1 MVGVAPRVDY
11 LADFC
16 RPLGGPAA
24 GRPRVLC
31 HGAEIFLS
39 TAREQVYVYDQER
52 RLLTAVYTF
61 PGQVWHLEVLA
72 LRRALYV
79 LCARRGIYCLSLD
92 QTRSPS
98 QNDGDDEGSEPPS
111 PVIPVDPDAC
121 VLPDTT
127 LRAFTVLDT
136 VLVTLAQGPAHWKV
150 QLFRCPCPGQ
160 DPRPRGQIGEV
171 DLSTCTPL
179 EIPGE
184 PKASVFLPVLCCVL
198 PPGSRVPHGHPR
210 RTGGFTLE
218 GSLFGLLFGADAAL
232 LESPVLLVGL
242 PSGQLS
248 CVVLKTLGTSGLAPS
263 DPKATVKILH
273 HLEEPVIFIGAL
285 RTETLAEDMEDMY
298 SDCLVALG
306 HHGRTLAI
314 KARRDEAG
322 SLEPV
327 LREYCLPG
335 PVLCAACGGDGRV
348 YHSTPSSLC
357 VLDLAQAGAPWDPVQ
372 PSAGPGSLPSMP
384 CPASLRVCSVLT
396 LSVSSG
402 MPEGGTKLLAL
413 SAKGRLMTCSLDLSS
428 EMPRPTAE
436 TAANTGRKVKE
447 LLGAIGSI
455 SERVSSLKK
464 AVEQRNRALT
474 RLNEAVHVGC
484 TLLSSQKGPRPI
496 FCSATAAWSRRG
508 LRDVLA
514 ACCLLENRSAFS
526 LGPGWALCVQL
537 LPSSPAS
544 DRDSAGSAVTY
555 TLPVGQ
561 LGPGGRWEVM
571 LPLGPSEDGVLD
583 LPVTVSCL
591 LFYSLREVM
600 GGAPAPSGSFR
611 DPSLDGGSSNIAPEQ
626 EGVCLP
632 LGEHTVDLLQALR
645 FPGLATPC
653 TPGPGPGPSPCGDP
667 VDTFLAAQ
675 CKLGS
680 EPAGPASLRAK
691 YLPPLAAAIRVSAEL
706 LRAALGDSHSGTT
719 LCCATLQWLLAEN
732 AIVDVV
738 RARALS
744 SVQGVAPDGADI
756 HLMVHEVA
764 VTDLCLAGPI
774 SAVEIQVESPSL
786 ASTCGVHHAV
796 IRRVQRMV
804 TEQAAQ
810 GSSPP
815 DLRVQCLHQIQAS
828 HETLLREVQTL
839 RDQLS
844 TEDEAS
850 SCATAERLLQVYK
863 QLRSPSLLLL

>member
-1 MVGVAPRVDY
+1 M
-11 LADFC
+11 
-16 RPLGGPAA
+16 LGG
-24 GRPRVLC
+24 RLSWRQCVNIVTNSSLC
-31 HGAEIFLS
+31 S
-39 TAREQVYVYDQER
+39 
-52 RLLTAVYTF
+52 
-61 PGQVWHLEVLA
+61 
-72 LRRALYV
+72 
-79 LCARRGIYCLSLD
+79 S
-92 QTRSPS
+92 RSPS

-285 RTETLAEDMEDMY
+285 RTEPLAEDMEDMY

-402 MPEGGTKLLAL
+402 MPEGTSRCLNVKSRSLGMVGTPCSGCLLPASAL
-413 SAKGRLMTCSLDLSS
+413 CPVS
-428 EMPRPTAE
+428 
-436 TAANTGRKVKE
+436 
-447 LLGAIGSI
+447 LLGRPFLSWPSPVVDSPRLGSG
-455 SERVSSLKK
+455 SASLCP
-464 AVEQRNRALT
+464 VWVWEQARHSAWM
-474 RLNEAVHVGC
+474 GC
-484 TLLSSQKGPRPI
+484 APSDPGLKHLSV
-496 FCSATAAWSRRG
+496 TG
-508 LRDVLA
+508 LRSQV
-514 ACCLLENRSAFS
+514 
-526 LGPGWALCVQL
+526 VQGRFRVRQGKL
-537 LPSSPAS
+537 LPSYRRPENASPLTTW
-544 DRDSAGSAVTY
+544 SATQPAPHHTVPYRSQSRLCVR
-555 TLPVGQ
+555 LPWGVE
-561 LGPGGRWEVM
+561 PPAPRAY
-571 LPLGPSEDGVLD
+571 SCEDGR
-583 LPVTVSCL
+583 LPTNDGRPAIDSSQCEIKALKGKTTAHCRRPWV
-591 LFYSLREVM
+591 RE
-600 GGAPAPSGSFR
+600 
-611 DPSLDGGSSNIAPEQ
+611 
-626 EGVCLP
+626 
-632 LGEHTVDLLQALR
+632 
-645 FPGLATPC
+645 
-653 TPGPGPGPSPCGDP
+653 GPGP
-667 VDTFLAAQ
+667 
-675 CKLGS
+675 
-680 EPAGPASLRAK
+680 
-691 YLPPLAAAIRVSAEL
+691 
-706 LRAALGDSHSGTT
+706 RAAP
-719 LCCATLQWLLAEN
+719 
-732 AIVDVV
+732 
-738 RARALS
+738 RA
-744 SVQGVAPDGADI
+744 
-756 HLMVHEVA
+756 
-764 VTDLCLAGPI
+764 AGLPL
-774 SAVEIQVESPSL
+774 P
-786 ASTCGVHHAV
+786 
-796 IRRVQRMV
+796 
-804 TEQAAQ
+804 AQ
-810 GSSPP
+810 PP
-815 DLRVQCLHQIQAS
+815 WC
-828 HETLLREVQTL
+828 
-839 RDQLS
+839 
-844 TEDEAS
+844 
-850 SCATAERLLQVYK
+850 
-863 QLRSPSLLLL
+863 